1 MASGCVPLFL
11 DLDSLP
17 AQTLALYPRQHLAA
31 ALRLPGLA
39 ISPAI
44 SISISI
50 APGGGRGSGEWYLQP
65 AAFALD
71 PAALRPSLSLS
82 PSPGI
87 GTGAEPTLAAATAL
101 APSAKRVPSYWRLA
115 ALVLAHARRHLSSS
129 AMAAH
134 VTRALTTPQQPTLP
148 HALILPHPSPH
159 AHTPHHGTPRRCS
172 VCSVS
177 PRPRRCRS
185 SS

>member
-134 VTRALTTPQQPTLP
+134 VTRALYNPAATNP
-148 HALILPHPSPH
+148 AARPHPAAPLTTRP
-159 AHTPHHGTPRRCS
+159 HTPPRHA
-172 VCSVS
+172 
-177 PRPRRCRS
+177 P
-185 SS
+185 